1 MGAEDRRVRDAGVSS
16 DQSEEDAISE
26 SVAIQT
32 DETGWIRVG
41 LDWVDAT
48 RIVAIVDKRLEKNP
62 VVASRVMVEVGD
74 EFHVFDSDAEP
85 DEIMERIVY
94 ATTNEDDDEDGDDE
108 K

>member
-41 LDWVDAT
+41 PNWVDAT
-48 RIVAIVDKRLEKNP
+48 RIVA
-62 VVASRVMVEVGD
+62 VVYSGTGPTSAESSVVVEIGD
-74 EFHVFDSDAEP
+74 DFATYSESVSP